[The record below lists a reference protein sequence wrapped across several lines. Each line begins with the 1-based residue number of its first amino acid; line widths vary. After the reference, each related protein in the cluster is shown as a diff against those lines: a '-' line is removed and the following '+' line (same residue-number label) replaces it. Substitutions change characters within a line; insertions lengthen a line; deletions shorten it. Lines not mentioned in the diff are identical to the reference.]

1 MNPTLN
7 DFHRIISS
15 DLKPWVSE
23 LSNDRYKVLTKEL
36 VVSEINYIPSYSL
49 DFIKSFSP
57 KSKYYE
63 ELMKNEV
70 TNYLNDIGSLFFGNE
85 SENIRINVIFHSL
98 QKEILPL
105 LKKTNEVIESE
116 KYKSDYINIK
126 SLIKSTTEVKEN
138 TFILH
143 FLKAQ
148 LIAMY
153 LEIQNLGE
161 DYLQTDF
168 LEMDDLYFQIF
179 NEEPPTFY
187 SIEKVSDNPSLQ
199 KTDSYQPRQIKKEE
213 SGFKPI
219 LGDLEGVIE
228 TLVTYDNISNQEEF
242 AKVED
247 ELHYHKIIDMEYHFI
262 KSKKESNSRNLAAI
276 LKVLIDSNY
285 FRRNI
290 IGSKRKADDNDI
302 RKFIEARYSCN
313 IQQQFT
319 KLKPEHIE
327 AAKRKY
333 YWLTQI
339 NPLR

>member
-7 DFHRIISS
+7 DFHRITSS
-15 DLKPWVSE
+15 DLKPWATTI
-23 LSNDRYKVLTKEL
+23 SNDRYKVLTKEL
-36 VVSEINYIPSYSL
+36 IKPESNYTPSYTL
-49 DFIKSFSP
+49 DFIKAFSP

-63 ELMKNEV
+63 ALVKNEV
-70 TNYLNDIGSLFFGNE
+70 INYLNKLGSLFFDNE
-85 SENIRINVIFHSL
+85 SENIRINVIYHSL

-105 LKKTNEVIESE
+105 LKKTNEVIETE
-116 KYKSDYINIK
+116 KYKSDYINLK
-126 SLIKSTTEVKEN
+126 SLVKSNIEFKEN

-143 FLKAQ
+143 LLKAQ
-148 LIAMY
+148 LIALY
-153 LEIQNLGE
+153 LEVQNLGE

-168 LEMDDLYFQIF
+168 LEMEDLYFQIF

-187 SIEKVSDNPSLQ
+187 SIDKISNSPSLL
-199 KTDSYQPRQIKKEE
+199 KSDSYQPRQIKKEE

-219 LGDLEGVIE
+219 LGDLKGVTE
-228 TLVTYDNISNQEEF
+228 TLVTYENISNPEEF
-242 AKVED
+242 SKVED
-247 ELHYHKIIDMEYHFI
+247 ELHYHGIIDMEYHFI
-262 KSKKESNSRNLAAI
+262 KNKKESNSRNLAAI

-290 IGSKRKADDNDI
+290 IGSRKKADDNDI
-302 RKFIEARYSCN
+302 RKFIEVRYSCN

-327 AAKRKY
+327 AAKNKY

-339 NPLR
+339 KPLR

>member
-15 DLKPWVSE
+15 DLKPWVSA

-36 VVSEINYIPSYSL
+36 EIPESNYNPSYTL
-49 DFIKSFSP
+49 DFIKAFSP

-63 ELMKNEV
+63 ALIKNEV
-70 TNYLNDIGSLFFGNE
+70 INYLNDLGSLFFGNE
-85 SENIRINVIFHSL
+85 SENIRINVIYHSL

-105 LKKTNEVIESE
+105 LKKTNEVIETE
-116 KYKSDYINIK
+116 KYKSSYINLKSFIK
-126 SLIKSTTEVKEN
+126 SANEVKEN

-148 LIAMY
+148 LIALY

-168 LEMDDLYFQIF
+168 LEMEDLYFQVF
-179 NEEPPTFY
+179 NQEPPTFY
-187 SIEKVSDNPSLQ
+187 SIDKVSDNPSLQ
-199 KTDSYQPRQIKKEE
+199 KSDGYQPRQIKKEE

-228 TLVTYDNISNQEEF
+228 TLVTYENIINQEEF

-247 ELHYHKIIDMEYHFI
+247 ELRYHGIIDMEYHFI
-262 KSKKESNSRNLAAI
+262 KNKKESNSRNLAAI
-276 LKVLIDSNY
+276 
-285 FRRNI
+285 
-290 IGSKRKADDNDI
+290 
-302 RKFIEARYSCN
+302 
-313 IQQQFT
+313 
-319 KLKPEHIE
+319 P
-327 AAKRKY
+327 
-333 YWLTQI
+333 
-339 NPLR
+339 